1 MAGVSDLPVAIV
13 GAGPFGLS
21 IAAHL
26 RSRGVPF
33 RIFGTP
39 MHRWR
44 AQMPMGM
51 FLKSEEAASSIAD
64 PAGRYTLQQ
73 FCAEAGLSYGTAP
86 VPLDTFTRYA
96 LSVQRHLVPMVE
108 DALVIALDR
117 RPDGFG
123 LRL

>member
-1 MAGVSDLPVAIV
+1 MRMACLSDPPVAII

-21 IAAHL
+21 VAAHL

-44 AQMPMGM
+44 EQMPVGM
-51 FLKSEEAASSIAD
+51 FLKSEWDASSLSD

-73 FCAEAGLSYGTAP
+73 FCAETRLPYGTAP
-86 VPLDTFTRYA
+86 LPLDTFTRYA
-96 LSVQRHLVPMVE
+96 SLFQR
-108 DALVIALDR
+108 
-117 RPDGFG
+117 
-123 LRL
+123 